1 MEVYMKKVLVIVLAA
16 LLSLGIVAAQ
26 AVEFKEAPMLAEKVA
41 AGELPPVEERLPKA
55 EDVYVMTE
63 LKNGQALEIGKYG
76 GTLTKALT
84 KVGNWELCRSTTLE
98 RPVDFDT
105 NGAPFNNV
113 LKSLESNEDMTEWT
127 MHLREGMKWSDGE
140 PFTADDITF
149 WFYML
154 HKNNYDGLAYW
165 APLFQ
170 VIDGE
175 EVWADVEKI
184 DDYTVKWTFAQPQFR
199 SNFVDAGDLKWFWAP
214 KHWEDKVPSSYYM
227 ENPIWPDT
235 GLSDEEVMAKFLEIG
250 MEMDSVKACGKSGYY
265 FWNHPQMLTI
275 SAYITMNEKNDP
287 LVKMVRNPYYWKV
300 DAEGNQLPYID
311 EIDFLIVNNSDQAI
325 LMLESNDSDVDYIV
339 ANIKDVIAIEDAMGD
354 GVERHELTSTYW
366 GDGQLYFNL
375 TDKDLEIRE
384 LVNNKSFRIALS
396 VAVDR
401 EQVVN
406 LWYDGL
412 TEPANSAPEY
422 PNFGYNE
429 EWSKRYTQYDP
440 EYAKKLLTED
450 CGLTMGS
457 DGWFYYPSGNKV
469 VLTAVSGT
477 STSDAERFA
486 VLKQYWDAIGIE
498 INLNQVDN
506 SGVYFDSNEG
516 WDISWGEKDISGYKI
531 ESRPK
536 QFIPLNLAAT
546 WYSFYDTRGSAYN
559 PEFFDLDGDLL
570 KLYNVYQEWLQI
582 PELTDR
588 DEKLAFSTFPSE
600 YYMVRT
606 GIGNWPESMLNEDKF
621 NFQMQFG
628 FNTMYFK

>member
-1 MEVYMKKVLVIVLAA
+1 
-16 LLSLGIVAAQ
+16 
-26 AVEFKEAPMLAEKVA
+26 
-41 AGELPPVEERLPKA
+41 
-55 EDVYVMTE
+55 
-63 LKNGQALEIGKYG
+63 
-76 GTLTKALT
+76 
-84 KVGNWELCRSTTLE
+84 
-98 RPVDFDT
+98 
-105 NGAPFNNV
+105 
-113 LKSLESNEDMTEWT
+113 
-127 MHLREGMKWSDGE
+127 
-140 PFTADDITF
+140 
-149 WFYML
+149 
-154 HKNNYDGLAYW
+154 
-165 APLFQ
+165 
-170 VIDGE
+170 
-175 EVWADVEKI
+175 
-184 DDYTVKWTFAQPQFR
+184 
-199 SNFVDAGDLKWFWAP
+199 
-214 KHWEDKVPSSYYM
+214 
-227 ENPIWPDT
+227 
-235 GLSDEEVMAKFLEIG
+235 
-250 MEMDSVKACGKSGYY
+250 MDSVKACGKSGYY
-265 FWNHPQMLTI
+265 FWNHPQMPTI

-375 TDKDLEIRE
+375 TDKNLEIRE

-588 DEKLAFSTFPSE
+588 DEKELEMMQILIDNTWWLAFSTFPSE